1 MKKYLYI
8 FTILSIIG
16 FSKTID
22 YNRLHDS
29 KKYVM
34 KLNDKQKDFLIDSLF
49 YEINTFGNIN
59 TEKSG
64 ENYINHLED
73 KKQNLLVENRTYTIG
88 DKNKI
93 FVLTKF
99 NISKKIPVY
108 GNIARAGL
116 ILGYSHLKHM
126 NDKTNGMSLGI
137 NLSFKLSDLNLLFL
151 TQHEVNYHHMEYE
164 KKFTGE
170 YIGIS
175 GVASIKALLGS
186 SFFIEPSLNAGYVV
200 NFRSKTLDMNNDLI
214 VMNPSI
220 NFLVGGSAKL
230 GYMFGTETKVKIYAE
245 YSVNKRLKNK
255 NEYEIYDRQVIKSE
269 DNYLT
274 HGFSA
279 GADINIKNSHNIILN
294 FGRDISAYKG
304 GLSYRFNW

>member
-8 FTILSIIG
+8 FTLLSIIG
-16 FSKTID
+16 VSKTTD
-22 YNRLHDS
+22 YNRLHES

-34 KLNDKQKDFLIDSLF
+34 KLNDKQKDFFIDSLF

-59 TEKSG
+59 IEKSG
-64 ENYINHLED
+64 ENYINYLED

-88 DKNKI
+88 DKDKI
-93 FVLTKF
+93 YVSTKF
-99 NISKKIPVY
+99 NMSKKIPAY

-116 ILGYSHLKHM
+116 ILGYNHFKHM

-137 NLSFKLSDLNLLFL
+137 NLSFKLSDLSLLFL
-151 TQHEVNYHHMEYE
+151 TQHEVNYNHLEYE

-175 GVASIKALLGS
+175 GIASMKALLGN
-186 SFFIEPSLNAGYVV
+186 SFFIEPSLTAGYVA
-200 NFRSKTLDMNNDLI
+200 NFRTETLDMNKDLI
-214 VMNPSI
+214 VMKPSI
-220 NFLVGGSAKL
+220 NFLLGGSSKI
-230 GYMFGTETKVKIYAE
+230 GYIFGNDVKVKIYAE

-255 NEYEIYDRQVIKSE
+255 NDYEIYGKQVIKNE

-279 GADINIKNSHNIILN
+279 GADINIKNNHNIILN
-294 FGRDISAYKG
+294 FGRDLKAYKG